1 MNRPSTTSATDAA
14 LRAGTVAAE
23 SDIFEKLIGDNNL
36 RPVVFLAMGVRAASP
51 VCQITV
57 FDQVGTGFLIAPN
70 IMMTNNHVIR
80 SLDEGAN
87 SSVRFNYELD
97 HSGRLRQ
104 PEQFACRPD
113 IVFYTS
119 VPLDFTIIGIEGNP
133 GEKYGFIP
141 LDATHPIRVGSRV
154 NILQHPM
161 GQHKQIACTD
171 NQVMAV
177 GPQVIQYL
185 TDTMPGSSGAPVFN
199 DNWQIVAL
207 HHSGGW
213 IPEPN
218 SRSTHFRNEGIRI
231 AAIINDLIEAG
242 LAQRP

>member
-1 MNRPSTTSATDAA
+1 
-14 LRAGTVAAE
+14 
-23 SDIFEKLIGDNNL
+23 
-36 RPVVFLAMGVRAASP
+36 
-51 VCQITV
+51 
-57 FDQVGTGFLIAPN
+57 
-70 IMMTNNHVIR
+70 
-80 SLDEGAN
+80 
-87 SSVRFNYELD
+87 
-97 HSGRLRQ
+97 
-104 PEQFACRPD
+104 
-113 IVFYTS
+113 
-119 VPLDFTIIGIEGNP
+119 
-133 GEKYGFIP
+133 
-141 LDATHPIRVGSRV
+141 
-154 NILQHPM
+154 M